1 MNNIKNTIE
10 FCFVLIF
17 NNAFYHKLTLLE
29 ESSKR
34 LVRTTPDN
42 VRYEVLSIAKNSIIF
57 AKYHTVEVTF
67 GKLART

>member
-1 MNNIKNTIE
+1 MKNTIE

-17 NNAFYHKLTLLE
+17 NNAFHPKLTRLE

-42 VRYEVLSIAKNSIIF
+42 VRYEVF